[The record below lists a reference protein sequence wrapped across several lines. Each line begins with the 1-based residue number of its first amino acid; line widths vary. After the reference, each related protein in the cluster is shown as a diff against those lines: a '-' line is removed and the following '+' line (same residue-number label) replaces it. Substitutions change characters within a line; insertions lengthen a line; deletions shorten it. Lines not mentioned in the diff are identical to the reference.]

1 MRGLHTSLIIVVAA
15 IVILVVALIVLT
27 IFGVGIGG
35 VSDYL
40 TQRNICVSTYTS
52 SCSVTGTE
60 PPNWNSQMQVNV
72 DGSIEYKSCA
82 NLIQCSCADRE
93 ARCNIPT

>member
-1 MRGLHTSLIIVVAA
+1 MALVVVVAA
-15 IVILVVALIVLT
+15 IVILIVALIILT

-40 TQRNICVSTYTS
+40 TQRSICVSTYTS

-60 PPNWNSQMQVNV
+60 PPTWNSQMQVNE
-72 DGSIEYKSCA
+72 DGSIVYKSCDD
-82 NLIQCSCADRE
+82 LIQCSCTDRE
-93 ARCNIPT
+93 ATCNIPT